1 MLPTPVVQRLPKYLS
16 HVGELRH
23 RGVEWVSST
32 DLADALGLTSST
44 VRQDL
49 SHLELSG
56 VAKRGYETVNLE
68 RVLRRELGA
77 HRTQRTVIVGAGY
90 VGRALARDPGLRE
103 NGFPPCGLFDA
114 DPEVIGTRVGR
125 LVVRPMKDLARVV
138 RNRGVEVGIVAVP
151 AAGAQDVADQLI
163 AAGIR
168 GLLNLS
174 YAYIRV
180 PAPVCVTDAR
190 ILSSLQELSYGIRM
204 RRGSESRDIGIPIR
218 LNRSHP

>member
-1 MLPTPVVQRLPKYLS
+1 LLPTPVVQRLPKYLS
-16 HVGELRH
+16 HVAELH
-23 RGVEWVSST
+23 RQGVVWVSST

-49 SHLELSG
+49 SHLDLCG
-56 VAKRGYETVNLE
+56 VAKRGYEALE
-68 RVLRRELGA
+68 LEKVLSRELGA
-77 HRTQRTVIVGAGY
+77 NRTQRTVIVGAGY

-103 NGFPPCGLFDA
+103 NGFPPSGLFDA
-114 DPEVIGTRVGR
+114 DPEVVGTRVGR
-125 LVVRPMKDLARVV
+125 LVVRPMKELARLV
-138 RNRGVEVGIVAVP
+138 RSRGVEVGIVAVP

-174 YAYIRV
+174 YAYIRA
-180 PAPVCVTDAR
+180 PAPICVTDAR

-204 RRGSESRDIGIPIR
+204 RRSTESESPGT
-218 LNRSHP
+218 RSA